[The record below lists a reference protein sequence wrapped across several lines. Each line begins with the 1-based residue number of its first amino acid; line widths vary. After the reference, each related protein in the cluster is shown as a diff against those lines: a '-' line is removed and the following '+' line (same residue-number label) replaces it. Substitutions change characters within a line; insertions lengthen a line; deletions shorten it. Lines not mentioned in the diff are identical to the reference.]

1 MNRLFTIIFL
11 VFICTS
17 LIRAQTIFPENG
29 PLFIDTIVPRIDISV
44 DPDTLEWLYEDE
56 NLESDIEFHAVFI
69 FDNGIVKDTIDPVG
83 FRLRGNTSRYSQKKS
98 FKVSFNTF
106 TSGGKY
112 YGVEKLNLNGE
123 HNDPSVIRSK
133 VCWDILR
140 KMEIPA
146 PRSNHVR
153 VYINGNYY
161 GLYINVEHIDEE
173 FIKSRFTYNDGNL
186 YKCLYPANLNY
197 LGNNPDLYKLE
208 QGDRRVYELKIN
220 KEADDYSDLAH
231 FIDILNNTNNTDLKC
246 DLDVVFNTYDYLK
259 VIAADVLFG
268 NWDGYIYNQN
278 NFYLYH
284 NTSSGKFEYI
294 PYDEDNTLGIDWIGR
309 DWGTRNMYDWQQHG
323 DNYRPLYEQ
332 LVNNQEL
339 RDQYTFYM
347 NQLVSEILD
356 IDSLITAIEQRRNMI
371 APYLIPDPY
380 YPLDYG
386 YTVNDFYNSYNQSL
400 GGHVAYGLFPYL
412 QTRINSINSQLEN
425 TNMLPVIKY
434 ISHHRSSVSEV
445 WIRAYA
451 DVNSLPATV
460 TIIYT
465 IEGQGMMEEE
475 MFDDG
480 LHNDSEAGDHVFGGL
495 IDEIPE
501 NSSVTYQVSVSDN
514 DNNENTM
521 PCEPVF
527 VSQAGGSYVM
537 LYINEFMASN
547 DTTIADEHGDYD
559 DWIEVYNAEN
569 ETVWLG
575 DKYLTDNLTK
585 PDKWQMPDAYIDPG
599 EFLLFWA
606 DNDPEQGPFHTSFK
620 LSKDGEEIGIFD
632 ANQAAIDEY
641 LFGLQTTDISEG
653 RLPNGYDN
661 WEFFV
666 TPTPRTSNEIS
677 SIPDHIITNKLNA
690 FPNPIT
696 GNRVYFNKQVTCKLY
711 NSTGQMLFE
720 GEKINALN
728 FTSYPDGL
736 YLVITNE
743 GERIK
748 LIRQHY

>member
-1 MNRLFTIIFL
+1 MKHLFTFIL
-11 VFICTS
+11 VVFICTTI
-17 LIRAQTIFPENG
+17 IRAQAIFPENG
-29 PLFIDTIVPRIDISV
+29 PLYIDTVVPRIDISIN
-44 DPDTLEWLYEDE
+44 PDTLEWLYEDE
-56 NLESDIEFHAVFI
+56 NLESDVEFHAVFI
-69 FDNGIVKDTIDPVG
+69 FDNGIVKDTIDPIG

-98 FKVSFNTF
+98 FKVSFNKF

-133 VCWDILR
+133 VCWDVLR

-161 GLYINVEHIDEE
+161 GLYISVEHIDEE

-197 LGNNPDLYKLE
+197 LGLNPDLYKLE

-220 KEADDYSDLAH
+220 KEADDYSDIAH
-231 FIDILNNTNNTDLKC
+231 FINILNNTNNTELKC
-246 DLDVVFNTYDYLK
+246 DLNVVFNTYDYLK
-259 VIAADVLFG
+259 VIAADVLLG

-284 NTSSGKFEYI
+284 NISSGKFEYI

-323 DNYRPLYEQ
+323 DNYRPLYERII
-332 LVNNQEL
+332 NNQEL
-339 RDQYTFYM
+339 RNQYTFYM
-347 NQLVSEILD
+347 NQLVTEILD

-386 YTVNDFYNSYNQSL
+386 YTINDFYNSYNQPL

-412 QTRINSINSQLEN
+412 QTRLNSLYNQLEN
-425 TNMLPVIKY
+425 TSMLPVIKY
-434 ISHHRSSVSEV
+434 ISHQRSSVSEV
-445 WIRAYA
+445 WVRAYA
-451 DVNSLPATV
+451 DVNSLPAAV
-460 TIIYT
+460 EIIYT
-465 IEGQGMMEEE
+465 IEDQGVMEEE

-480 LHNDSEAGDHVFGGL
+480 LHNDGEAGDHIFGGL

-514 DNNENTM
+514 DNKENTM

-547 DTTIADEHGDYD
+547 DTTIADEHGDFD

-585 PDKWQMPDAYIDPG
+585 PDKWQMPDEYIDPG
-599 EFLLFWA
+599 EFLLFWV

-632 ANQAAIDEY
+632 ANMLAIDEY
-641 LFGLQTTDISEG
+641 IFGPQTSDISEG
-653 RLPNGYDN
+653 RLPDCNDN
-661 WEFFV
+661 WEFFEN
-666 TPTPRTSNEIS
+666 PTPGASNEIS
-677 SIPDHIITNKLNA
+677 SLPDYIITNKLNA
-690 FPNPIT
+690 FPNPIS
-696 GNRVYFNKQVTCKLY
+696 GNRLNFNKQVTFRLY

-720 GEKINALN
+720 GKKMNSID
-728 FTSYPDGL
+728 FST
-736 YLVITNE
+736 
-743 GERIK
+743 
-748 LIRQHY
+748 